1 MNSPANADT
10 SAPPRISKNAFRAM
24 VTILAVIFLVAV
36 YANVQRLRRGKVETV
51 KFTPA
56 PAAAQSATP

>member
-1 MNSPANADT
+1 MTLPANAQSSAT
-10 SAPPRISKNAFRAM
+10 SRISKNAFRAI

-36 YANVQRLRRGKVETV
+36 YANVQRLRRGKIETV

-56 PAAAQSATP
+56 PAASQSATP